1 MTNKEYFDDFT
12 DKTAIALLN
21 KQSKDAVKHYLEE
34 YAQFVLTYD
43 MMEKQADMFGM
54 SVVEYRNHMESL
66 LVDRHFVL

>member
-12 DKTAIALLN
+12 DKIAIALLD
-21 KQSKDAVKHYLEE
+21 KKSKEAIKHYLEE

-54 SVVEYRNHMESL
+54 SVVEYRNHMDNLLYESL
-66 LVDRHFVL
+66 

>member
-1 MTNKEYFDDFT
+1 MTNKEYFNDFT
-12 DKTAIALLN
+12 DKMATALLN